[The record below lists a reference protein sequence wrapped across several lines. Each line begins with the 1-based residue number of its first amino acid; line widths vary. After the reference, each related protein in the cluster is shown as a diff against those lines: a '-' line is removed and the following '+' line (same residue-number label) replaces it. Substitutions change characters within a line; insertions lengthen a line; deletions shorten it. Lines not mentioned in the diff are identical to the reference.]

1 MKDNRKTFLKC
12 LGVGLALVLSFGVM
26 VSGGEAETYPQRVI
40 SMSPHFTEI
49 VYDIGA
55 QDQLIGVTDFC
66 KFPPEARKKEKIG
79 GFFNPNFEKIVSL
92 KPDLALL
99 VPFYGQTIESF
110 RQLHIPVVV
119 RDDSTIQEVLD
130 TYDVLGEKLGHEA
143 RARTAKKK
151 LEDRLDAV
159 RQKAGG
165 RQPVA
170 ILFVVGHS
178 IGGLQQI
185 YAAGTNSFVG
195 EIIALAGGKNI
206 LAGTKIPF
214 PLVSKEQL
222 IKQAPE
228 VIVDSM
234 PNDEAT
240 GDTIEKAKMA
250 WGQLP
255 SLKAVRNHHVYFLKQ
270 DEYLIP
276 GPTMVGLAEYLSKIF
291 DENR

>member
-1 MKDNRKTFLKC
+1 MKDNRRMAMKY
-12 LGVGLALVLSFGVM
+12 LGIGLALVLSFEVTARE
-26 VSGGEAETYPQRVI
+26 GGAETYPQRVI
-40 SMSPHFTEI
+40 SMSPNFTEI

-55 QDQLIGVTDFC
+55 QDQLIGVTNFC
-66 KFPPEARKKEKIG
+66 KFPPEAQKKEKIG
-79 GFFNPNFEKIVSL
+79 GFLNPSFEKIVSL

-99 VPFYGQTIESF
+99 VPSYGRTIENF
-110 RQLHIPVVV
+110 KKLNIPVLVQ
-119 RDDSTIQEVLD
+119 DNSTIQDVLD
-130 TYDVLGEKLGHEA
+130 TYDVLGQRLGHEA
-143 RARTAKKK
+143 QARTAKKK

-159 RQKAGG
+159 RQKAGA
-165 RQPVA
+165 RQPVS
-170 ILFVVGHS
+170 ILFVVGHT

-185 YAAGTNSFVG
+185 YAAGNDSFVG
-195 EIIALAGGKNI
+195 EIIALAGGENI
-206 LAGTKIPF
+206 LAGTKIAF

-222 IKQAPE
+222 IKRDPE

-234 PNDEAT
+234 PSDEAT
-240 GDTIEKAKMA
+240 GDTIEKAKVA

-255 SLKAVRNHHVYFLKQ
+255 SLRAVRNHHVYFLKQ

>member
-1 MKDNRKTFLKC
+1 MAMKY
-12 LGVGLALVLSFGVM
+12 LGIGLALVLSFEVTARE
-26 VSGGEAETYPQRVI
+26 GGAETYPQRVI
-40 SMSPHFTEI
+40 SMSPNFTEI

-55 QDQLIGVTDFC
+55 QDQLIGVTNFC
-66 KFPPEARKKEKIG
+66 KFPPEAQKKEKIG
-79 GFFNPNFEKIVSL
+79 GFLNPSFEKIVSL

-99 VPFYGQTIESF
+99 VPSYGRTIENF
-110 RQLHIPVVV
+110 KKLNIPVLVQ
-119 RDDSTIQEVLD
+119 DNSTIQDVLD
-130 TYDVLGEKLGHEA
+130 TYDVLGQRLGHEA
-143 RARTAKKK
+143 QARTAKKK

-159 RQKAGG
+159 RQKAGA
-165 RQPVA
+165 RQPVS
-170 ILFVVGHS
+170 ILFVVGHT

-185 YAAGTNSFVG
+185 YAAGNDSFVG
-195 EIIALAGGKNI
+195 EIIALAGGENI
-206 LAGTKIPF
+206 LAGTKIAF

-222 IKQAPE
+222 IKRDPE

-234 PNDEAT
+234 PSDEAT
-240 GDTIEKAKMA
+240 GDTIEKAKVA

-255 SLKAVRNHHVYFLKQ
+255 SLRAVRNHHVYFLKQ